1 MENVVPKEPEEPE
14 TFPEKHI
21 GANLPAPFIILGGTI
36 IYVALL
42 VAAKVYEVRH
52 QAIQTQELDE
62 LKRRRKAGDRGENTS
77 GRSLLAN
84 EEEGGINQEE
94 GIELQEKGE
103 SIQ

>member
-1 MENVVPKEPEEPE
+1 M
-14 TFPEKHI
+14 
-21 GANLPAPFIILGGTI
+21 PAPFIILGGTI

-42 VAAKVYEVRH
+42 VAAKVYEVKH
-52 QAIQTQELDE
+52 EAIQTQELDQ
-62 LKRRRKAGDRGENTS
+62 LKRSRKAGDRGDNTS

-103 SIQ
+103 SI